1 MRFTEKTEFAFI
13 EEEPLKYAPKKPI
26 RTSDDDSLFALCDI
40 LNKLGKLEDIEEEL
54 GIDLV
59 TLLGGLLNDGVVW
72 VKLPYVPR
80 DNGSLPDILAVD
92 IAVQTK
98 WSFKKPCHFML
109 DMGSVQFTYLLKD
122 YGKTFALTKEELK

>member
-1 MRFTEKTEFAFI
+1 MTN
-13 EEEPLKYAPKKPI
+13 EEIVNWYKETTK
-26 RTSDDDSLFALCDI
+26 
-40 LNKLGKLEDIEEEL
+40 EL

-92 IAVQTK
+92 IAVKTK
-98 WSFKKPCHFML
+98 WSFKKPCHFVI

-122 YGKTFALTKEELK
+122 YGITWALVKDELE